1 MNQGI
6 FDSGDATLFDV
17 RTKQAG
23 PTGQLPITPEMLIH
37 GPSGD
42 LFGWTQD
49 VGMGWDASKLG
60 GPEVLI
66 LSTHGGVR
74 APDGSPVALGYH
86 TGHWEVGLL
95 VEEAAREVS
104 AARGVPFAG
113 AGFVALALLGRF
125 GIRDARTMHLDRR
138 GILPRV
144 VGAIT
149 LVGLCGRCCFLH
161 ALGSD
166 HFF

>member
-6 FDSGDATLFDV
+6 FDSGDSTLFDV

-37 GPSGD
+37 GASGD

-74 APDGSPVALGYH
+74 APDGSPIALG
-86 TGHWEVGLL
+86 
-95 VEEAAREVS
+95 
-104 AARGVPFAG
+104 
-113 AGFVALALLGRF
+113 
-125 GIRDARTMHLDRR
+125 
-138 GILPRV
+138 
-144 VGAIT
+144 
-149 LVGLCGRCCFLH
+149 
-161 ALGSD
+161 
-166 HFF
+166 